1 MDTNP
6 WKKEEISCLVCLNI
20 LTNPSTLS
28 CGHNFCME
36 CITKY
41 WDQAVSTGICCCPCC
56 RQTFTPRPTLKNNT
70 MLEKM
75 VVKLSKKVHHD
86 CPPLP
91 DHAADNTPVCAVCT
105 GRKGK
110 ATKTCLDCQKSYCQ
124 SHLRTHQVRALL
136 GTHTLVDAELGYQG
150 KLCPRHNELLDVYC
164 REERQCICQQCN
176 EEEHQNHETV
186 PVETE
191 RDRRQAQLTTVQDH
205 SRCQLQDTKVLL
217 GTLEEAVE
225 AMKASAQAAEED
237 SDRTFSEMMSCLKQ
251 RQQEVR
257 ECIRSRTRA
266 LEDKAEQKQARLRLD
281 IETLQRIDMELET
294 SRNMQDTTLFLQTWQ
309 PISRLPKRDSSVVIS
324 EKATF
329 DGVKTVISEYKELF
343 DDISN
348 DSLEIFTH
356 TLGNVLILEP
366 PVTMAK
372 PQTKNLR
379 RVDTQL
385 LPKPPTPLPRSRSMR
400 VIKPPVPPFILRSR
414 ADFLQ
419 NACQL
424 TLDPNTAHT
433 SLVLSHHNLKATAQ
447 PGKQWRRRSTKDC
460 PMSFNHC
467 EQVLCQEGLTG
478 KKYYWEAEWTGK
490 EVVMGVTYE
499 GIQRK
504 GKDEQCMLGRNEKSW
519 SLTCSELYYSAWH
532 NNEETR
538 LMAEVSSPRIGV
550 CLDHQAGT
558 LTFYSISET
567 ITQLYKFYVRE
578 FTEPLYPGFGIGVKS
593 SLKVCKLR

>member
-20 LTNPSTLS
+20 LTNPTTLS

-70 MLEKM
+70 ILEKM
-75 VVKLSKKVHHD
+75 VVKLSKKVLQD
-86 CPPLP
+86 GPPLP
-91 DHAADNTPVCAVCT
+91 DRAPDDTSVCAVCT

-110 ATKTCLDCQKSYCQ
+110 ATKTCLDCQESYCQ
-124 SHLRTHQVRALL
+124 SHLRAHRVCPLL
-136 GTHTLVDAELGYQG
+136 QAHTLVDAELEFQG
-150 KLCPRHNELLDVYC
+150 KLCPQHNELLDVYC
-164 REERQCICQQCN
+164 REERKCICQQCN
-176 EEEHQNHETV
+176 AEEHQNHETV

-191 RDRRQAQLTTVQDH
+191 RDRRQAQLTTVQDN

-217 GTLEEAVE
+217 RTLDEAVE
-225 AMKASAQAAEED
+225 ALKASAQAAEED
-237 SDRTFSEMMSCLKQ
+237 SDGMFSEMMSCLKQ
-251 RQQEVR
+251 RRQEVR

-266 LEDKAEQKQARLRLD
+266 LVDKAEQKQARLRLD
-281 IETLQRIDMELET
+281 IETLQRKDMELET
-294 SRNMQDTTLFLQTWQ
+294 LRNMRDSTLFLQTWQ
-309 PISRLPKRDSSVVIS
+309 PISTLPKRDYNIVIS

-329 DGVKTVISEYKELF
+329 DSVKTVISEYKQLF

-348 DSLEIFTH
+348 ESLEFFTH

-372 PQTKNLR
+372 PQTKNLH
-379 RVDTQL
+379 
-385 LPKPPTPLPRSRSMR
+385 
-400 VIKPPVPPFILRSR
+400 VIKPPIPRSR

-424 TLDPNTAHT
+424 TLDPDTAHPN
-433 SLVLSHHNLKATAQ
+433 LILSHHNLKATAK
-447 PGKQWRRRSTKDC
+447 PGKQLRRPSSRN
-460 PMSFNHC
+460 FNHW
-467 EQVLCQEGLTG
+467 EQVLCLEGLTG

-504 GKDEQCMLGRNEKSW
+504 GKDEQSMLGRNEKSW
-519 SLTCSELYYSAWH
+519 SLTCSELHYSAWH

-550 CLDHQAGT
+550 GLDHQAGT
-558 LTFYSISET
+558 LTFYSISESM
-567 ITQLYKFYVRE
+567 TQLYTFFVKE
-578 FTEPLYPGFGIGVKS
+578 FTEPLYPGFGIGAKS
-593 SLKVCKLR
+593 SLKICELR